1 MTSRWLKAV
10 LIGLALF
17 GVAASKAVAQEAPT
31 VALSAAD
38 MTFVILIT
46 AIVIG
51 GMVLIAWLQG
61 RRRAE

>member
-1 MTSRWLKAV
+1 MSGRWLKAV
-10 LIGLALF
+10 LIGLGLF
-17 GVAASKAVAQEAPT
+17 GVGASEVVAQEAPA

-46 AIVIG
+46 AIVVG
-51 GMVLIAWLQG
+51 GLVLIAWLQV